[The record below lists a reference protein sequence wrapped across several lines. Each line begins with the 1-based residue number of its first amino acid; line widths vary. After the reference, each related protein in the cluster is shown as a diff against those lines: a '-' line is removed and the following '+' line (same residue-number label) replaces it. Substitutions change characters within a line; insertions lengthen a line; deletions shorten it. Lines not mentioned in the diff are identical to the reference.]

1 MKKYQREIYYNPYQ
15 LPPRTFWNINVEV
28 TRSEA
33 GKFCEGLYS
42 VISEL
47 MGGAFYY
54 PDIKTKKTNHRYEW
68 QIPFGKKKFGIRL
81 GIIFSISKEDLK
93 TVEVY
98 ATYGDESEK
107 YGSVPSFSENE
118 ISKFN
123 DEIERVIKRAFNRST
138 PENQKPYHIIFYI
151 ELPPIRRIAD
161 IVKLPEFGVTV
172 FPTVILR
179 KDSKRVSAITITVDE
194 YSSKTAKAV
203 ALQQITTVCA
213 LLTLA
218 RGSIYKLYYPEWPKN
233 RKPIEVLDSIDQL
246 TPLEILYPY
255 RRWQPCTDNID
266 DNFSECLKKILTL
279 YYSLSESNRTEFID
293 PLFAYY
299 AGKELHN
306 NQNQPT
312 LSVVAFLAALSP
324 FGKAER
330 CPGEVSCS
338 ICGKLKFDISNPFR
352 HNLIGDRIAL
362 VNSLCEIFNIN
373 PSSEMYDE
381 VNLLITRLYREQ
393 RSAFVHGA
401 MLRHGEYY
409 RNYNLPATLPTSEAP
424 YSDMF
429 LYRRDLS
436 SLEPLVRRALLI
448 LLSNETGIPLDENLF
463 GLGELGIYRET
474 VYEGSITLPKNT
486 KVYPCKNN
494 YSKQDNP

>member
-1 MKKYQREIYYNPYQ
+1 MKYQREIYYNPYQ
-15 LPPRTFWNINVEV
+15 LPPRTFWSIDIEI
-28 TRSEA
+28 TRMDA
-33 GKFCEGLYS
+33 GKFCEGLYA

-47 MGGAFYY
+47 MGAVFYY
-54 PDIKTKKTNHRYEW
+54 PDIKAKNVAHRYEW

-81 GIIFSISKEDLK
+81 GIIFSVSKDDLK
-93 TVEVY
+93 KLEVY

-107 YGSVPSFSENE
+107 YGSVPSFSEDE

-123 DEIERVIKRAFNRST
+123 DEITKVIKKALKRSS
-138 PENQKPYHIIFYI
+138 PESRKPYHTIFYI

-172 FPTVILR
+172 FPTVIFR
-179 KDSKRVSAITITVDE
+179 KDTKRVSAVAISVDE
-194 YSSKTAKAV
+194 FSPQTAKAV
-203 ALQQITTVCA
+203 ALQQVATICS

-218 RGSIYKLYYPEWPKN
+218 CGGIYKLYYPEWPKK
-233 RKPIEVLDSIDQL
+233 RKPIEFLDSIDQL
-246 TPLEILYPY
+246 TPLEFLYPY
-255 RRWQPCTDNID
+255 RRWQPCVDDID
-266 DNFSECLKKILTL
+266 DNFSERLKKILTL
-279 YYSLSESNRTEFID
+279 YYTLSESNRTNFLN

-324 FGKAER
+324 FGKAEM

-338 ICGKLKFDISNPFR
+338 ICGRLKFDSSSPFR
-352 HNLIGDRIAL
+352 HYLIGDRIAL
-362 VNSLCEIFNIN
+362 VNSLCEIFSIN
-373 PSSEMYDE
+373 ATSKMYDE
-381 VNLLITRLYREQ
+381 LNLLITRLYREQ

-401 MLRHGEYY
+401 ILRHGEYY
-409 RNYNLPATLPTSEAP
+409 RSYNLPATIPTSEEP
-424 YSDMF
+424 YSDLF

-436 SLEPLVRRALLI
+436 SLEPLVRRALLM
-448 LLSNETGIPLDENLF
+448 LLSNESGIPLDENLF
-463 GLGELGIYRET
+463 GLGELRIYRDT
-474 VYEGSITLPKNT
+474 AYVGFITLPKNT

-494 YSKQDNP
+494 YSR